1 MNTYQ
6 SAEDVQAQYD
16 AQVKYNND
24 VYYLTYERITKEN
37 ELLNKQLENEA
48 LTADERFNIQ
58 RTLFENQ
65 IALDDALNANYEA
78 NSDAFVSMQEKRQ
91 QALNATL
98 SVSSNLFGAMAQMA
112 KNESQNQ
119 NKSEKEREGA
129 LKAYKAFAV
138 TQAIINT
145 FQGANEAYTSMASIP
160 YVGPALGIAA
170 AVAAVA
176 MGIANVHSILSEST
190 STSSATSA
198 AQTAAPAAIQT
209 PPIEYTRQ
217 LIGDKELDE
226 VNKPIKCYVLEQDIS
241 GVQNKVK
248 VTEQNAS
255 F

>member
-1 MNTYQ
+1 
-6 SAEDVQAQYD
+6 
-16 AQVKYNND
+16 
-24 VYYLTYERITKEN
+24 
-37 ELLNKQLENEA
+37 
-48 LTADERFNIQ
+48 
-58 RTLFENQ
+58 
-65 IALDDALNANYEA
+65 
-78 NSDAFVSMQEKRQ
+78 MQEKRQ
-91 QALNATL
+91 QALNGTL
-98 SVSSNLFGAMAQMA
+98 SVASNLFGAMAQMA
-112 KNESQNQ
+112 KTESQNQ
-119 NKSEKEREGA
+119 NKTEKEREDS

-190 STSSATSA
+190 NTSSTTSA
-198 AQTAAPAAIQT
+198 AQTAPPTPMQT

-226 VNKPIKCYVLEQDIS
+226 VNKPIKCYVLQQDIDEVS
-241 GVQNKVK
+241 HKVH